1 MIAAIVEDLRHA
13 GRQLVRTP
21 GFTLTCLAMLTLGIG
36 ANTAIFSL
44 VQNILL
50 APAPYRDADRLVFTW
65 NSYPKMGLAQASVS
79 IPDYLDRRTQAA
91 ALEESTLFTNL
102 NLNLADEGQPERVRA
117 LRVTPSFF
125 GTFQVSPAIGQAFS
139 DAHAR
144 PGEDKVVV
152 LLHDLW
158 ASRFASD
165 RGLVGRDIRLNG
177 EPYRVLGVMP
187 ATFIAPGRE
196 IGALVPFAFT
206 PEQTSDQ
213 GRGNEF
219 STMVARL
226 KPGATIAQLDQQMK
240 AIVARNAERIPG
252 APAWVQTS
260 GFTGYAIGY
269 QEQIVGDVRPA
280 LLVLQAG
287 VILVLLIACAN
298 VANLQLVRATGRQKE
313 LAIRATLG
321 AANSQLV
328 RQLVVEGL
336 VLSLAGGLLGIGV
349 GALGV
354 RALKAIGTTQLPRA
368 AEVSLNM
375 PVLAF
380 TLALA
385 VITGVVFGLVPALL
399 LLRGRF
405 MTLLKEDSGRG
416 SAGRRTNVFRNGL
429 VVAEMAFAVM
439 LLVGAGLLMRSFARL
454 QQVDP
459 GFEVRNTL
467 TGMVTLPTTRYATPA
482 DAWSFWERVLE
493 RTRAIPG
500 VSAAGVVSVMPFAG
514 NNNQGSYGIVGYT
527 PAAGEARPH
536 AQIQSVDPG
545 FFTAMKIPIRMG
557 RSLAASDTATAPR
570 VVVVDEVMVRRY
582 FKDSS
587 PIGRQLNR
595 GGNAPWTIVGVVGTI
610 KKLNL
615 VDEVEKETLY
625 FPAAQATNAQ
635 RSLGLVVKTPLD
647 PTTLIEPVRAAVR
660 AVDPEQPMFDVRT
673 MDERVSLSLEQRRTP
688 MLLIGA
694 FSLLAMAL
702 AAVGLYGVL
711 AFTVSQRVR
720 ELGIRQA
727 LGAARGD
734 ILAVVLRQGLLIAV
748 AGVVLGGAAAFWLT
762 AFLRTQLFGIGPRDP
777 VVLAGVPILLLTVA
791 VLACLVPAFR
801 ATRINPVEALRD

>member
-1 MIAAIVEDLRHA
+1 MSDIRHA
-13 GRQLVRTP
+13 VRVLLAQP
-21 GFTLTCLAMLTLGIG
+21 LFTLVALVTLALGIG

-50 APAPYRDADRLVFTW
+50 APPPYRDGDRLVFTW
-65 NSYPKMGLAQASVS
+65 NSYPKMGLAQANVS
-79 IPDYLDRRTQAA
+79 IPDYLDRRTQADA
-91 ALEESTLFTNL
+91 IEESTLFANL
-102 NLNLADEGQPERVRA
+102 DLNLADEGRPERVRA

-125 GTFQVSPAIGQAFS
+125 ATFQAPPVIGQAFS
-139 DAHAR
+139 EAHAQ
-144 PGEDKVVV
+144 PGADKVVV
-152 LLHDLW
+152 LMHDLW
-158 ASRFASD
+158 ASRFAADPSI
-165 RGLVGRDIRLNG
+165 VGRDLRLNG
-177 EPYRVLGVMP
+177 ESYRVMGVMP
-187 ATFIAPGRE
+187 ASFLAPARE
-196 IGALVPFAFT
+196 IGMLVPFAFT

-226 KPGATIAQLDQQMK
+226 KPGATTAQLDQQMK
-240 AIVARNAERIPG
+240 AIIARNAERIPG
-252 APAWVQTS
+252 APAWIASS

-269 QEQIVGDVRPA
+269 QEQVVGDVRPA
-280 LLVLQAG
+280 LLVLQFG
-287 VILVLLIACAN
+287 VIIVLLIACAN

-321 AANSQLV
+321 AANGQLL

-336 VLSLAGGLLGIGV
+336 VLSLTGGVLGV
-349 GALGV
+349 ALGALGV
-354 RALKAIGTTQLPRA
+354 RALKAIGTTQLPRV
-368 AEVSLNM
+368 AEVSLNA

-385 VITGVVFGLVPALL
+385 IATGVVFGLVPALL

-405 MTLLKEDSGRG
+405 MSVLKEDSNRG
-416 SAGRRTNVFRNGL
+416 SAGRRTNLVRNSL
-429 VVAEMAFAVM
+429 VVAEMAFALM

-467 TGMVTLPTTRYATPA
+467 TALVSLPQTRYAKPA
-482 DAWSFWERVLE
+482 DVTAFWDRVLE
-493 RTRAIPG
+493 RTRAVPG
-500 VSAAGVVSVMPFAG
+500 VTSAGTVTVMPFGGG
-514 NNNQGSYGIVGYT
+514 NSQGSYAIVGYT

-536 AQIQSVDPG
+536 AQIQFVDAG
-545 FFTAMKIPIRMG
+545 FFDALRIPLRTG
-557 RSLAASDTATAPR
+557 RAFGATDVDGAPR

-582 FKDSS
+582 FKDTN
-587 PIGRQLNR
+587 PIGRQISR
-595 GGNAPWTIVGVVGTI
+595 GPGEPYTIVGVVGTI
-610 KKLNL
+610 RKLNL
-615 VDEVEKETLY
+615 AEPVEKETLY
-625 FPAAQATNAQ
+625 FASAQSTSALRTM
-635 RSLGLVVKTPLD
+635 GLVVKTGLD
-647 PTTLIEPVRAAVR
+647 PTSLIEPVRAVFR
-660 AVDPEQPMFDVRT
+660 GIDPEQPLFDVRT
-673 MDERVSLSLEQRRTP
+673 MDERVALSLEQRRTP

-694 FSLLAMAL
+694 FALLAMAL

-711 AFTVSQRVR
+711 AFAVSQRIR

-734 ILAVVLRQGLLIAV
+734 ILTLVLRQGLTIAL

-777 VVLAGVPILLLTVA
+777 LVLAGVPILLLAVA
-791 VLACLVPAFR
+791 VLACLIPAMR
-801 ATRINPVEALRD
+801 ATRIDPVVALRD

>member
-1 MIAAIVEDLRHA
+1 MRDVRHA
-13 GRQLVRTP
+13 VRVLLAQP
-21 GFTLTCLAMLTLGIG
+21 LFTLVALVTLALGIG

-50 APAPYRDADRLVFTW
+50 APPPYRGGDRLVFTW
-65 NSYPKMGLAQASVS
+65 NSYPKMGLPQANVS
-79 IPDYLDRRTQAA
+79 IPDYLDRRAQAPA
-91 ALEESTLFTNL
+91 IEEATLFNNL
-102 NLNLADEGQPERVRA
+102 NLNLADEGRPERVRA
-117 LRVTPSFF
+117 LRTTPSFF
-125 GTFQVSPAIGQAFS
+125 ATFDVQPAIGRAFT
-139 DAHAR
+139 DAHAVA
-144 PGEDKVVV
+144 GNDKVTV
-152 LLHDLW
+152 LTHDLW
-158 ASRFASD
+158 VSRFASD
-165 RGLVGRDIRLNG
+165 RSIVGRDIRMNG
-177 EPYRVLGVMP
+177 ESWRVLGVMP
-187 ATFIAPGRE
+187 ASFVPPARE
-196 IGALVPFAFT
+196 INLLVPVAFT
-206 PEQTSDQ
+206 PQQMSDQ
-213 GRGNEF
+213 ERGNEF

-240 AIVARNAERIPG
+240 AIIARNAERIPG
-252 APAWVQTS
+252 APAWIETS
-260 GFTGYAIGY
+260 GFTGYANGF
-269 QEQIVGDVRPA
+269 QEEVVGDIRPA

-287 VILVLLIACAN
+287 VIIVLLIACAN

-321 AANSQLV
+321 AANGQLL

-336 VLSLAGGLLGIGV
+336 VLSLAGGLLGVGV

-354 RALKAIGTTQLPRA
+354 RALKAMGTTQLPRA
-368 AEVSLNM
+368 AEVSLNL

-385 VITGVVFGLVPALL
+385 VVTGVVFGLVPALL

-405 MTLLKEDSGRG
+405 MSVLKEDSNRG
-416 SAGRRTNVFRNGL
+416 SAGRRTNLLRNGL
-429 VVAEMAFAVM
+429 VVAEMAFALM
-439 LLVGAGLLMRSFARL
+439 LLVGAGLLIRSFARL

-467 TGMVTLPTTRYATPA
+467 TGMVALPQTRYTTAA
-482 DAWSFWERVLE
+482 EAWSFWERVLE
-493 RTRAIPG
+493 RTRAVPG
-500 VSAAGVVSVMPFAG
+500 VTAAGLVSVMPFG
-514 NNNQGSYGIVGYT
+514 GGNNQGSYQIVGYT

-536 AQIQSVDPG
+536 AQIQYIDSG
-545 FFTAMKIPIRMG
+545 FLDTMRMPLKVG
-557 RSLAASDTATAPR
+557 RNLRAGDTASAPR
-570 VVVVDEVMVRRY
+570 VLLIDEVMVRRY
-582 FKDSS
+582 FRDSN
-587 PIGRQLNR
+587 PLGRQVSR
-595 GGNAPWTIVGVVGTI
+595 GPGAPWTIVGVVGTI

-615 VDEVEKETLY
+615 VDDVAKETLY
-625 FPAAQATNAQ
+625 FPAAQASTPI
-635 RSLGLVVKTPLD
+635 RTLGLVVKTGLE
-647 PTTLIEPVRAAVR
+647 PTTLVEPLRAAVR

-673 MDERVSLSLEQRRTP
+673 MDERVALSLEQRRTP

-694 FSLLAMAL
+694 FALLAMAL

-734 ILAVVLRQGLLIAV
+734 ILALVLRQGLIIAL

-777 VVLAGVPILLLTVA
+777 LVLAGVPILLLTVA
-791 VLACLVPAFR
+791 ILACLIPAFR
-801 ATRINPVEALRD
+801 ATRIDPVEALRDG